1 MDQDEILR
9 TLLEANQ
16 REREAAVE
24 ALLAPLTL
32 RERSLIRDAA
42 VMAFVLGTLH
52 GRAGKWGDPHP
63 KDSAVYFETLAS
75 VARETENYAVLRGI
89 VHQYSGIGGN

>member
-1 MDQDEILR
+1 MDRDMDEILGK
-9 TLLEANQ
+9 LLESAQ

-24 ALLAPLTL
+24 GLLAPLTP

-52 GRAGKWGDPHP
+52 GRAGTWGDRHP

-75 VARETENYAVLRGI
+75 VARETENYTVLRGLAD
-89 VHQYSGIGGN
+89 QYEGI